1 MQPGKWDDHE
11 KETPDAP
18 RDTDENQILPVVPS
32 PLSEPQFSH
41 LSNGIIAIL
50 PPLIVI
56 RSKKWLLSTAYN
68 KQVLIHV
75 C

>member
-50 PPLIVI
+50 PPLI
-56 RSKKWLLSTAYN
+56 KWLLSTACN